1 MAGNRR
7 GKAAEKQ
14 AALIMQRFV
23 MRAREMSTAER
34 IVRKI
39 RREPFI
45 DEKNELFRR
54 EM

>member
-23 MRAREMSTAER
+23 MRAREMAER

-39 RREPFI
+39 RRESFI
-45 DEKNELFRR
+45 DEKNGLLRR